1 MYLLGIVSVLIGI
14 GAVGFG
20 LLGVVGYGFSGSHN
34 VRLLTTF
41 LVTAVGWGAGAIF
54 LGVLMMREP

>member
-1 MYLLGIVSVLIGI
+1 MSVLLGI

-20 LLGVVGYGFSGSHN
+20 LLAVVGYGFSGSHN
-34 VRLLTTF
+34 VRRLTTS
-41 LVTAVGWGAGAIF
+41 LLIAVGWGAGAIF